1 MRDSC
6 CNRTYDICDQNTICM
21 DLMFKLDLE
30 DF

>member
-1 MRDSC
+1 MQFC
-6 CNRTYDICDQNTICM
+6 KKNYDTCDKNTTCT